1 MVYHIVVHVYSISG
15 TCALDDWMTLAD
27 VSGSSDMEL
36 AHWLVGRTQDSI
48 RGGLV
53 KCEAHE

>member
-53 KCEAHE
+53 